1 MSIFEKPKEA
11 LDKSYFFQLVSIM
24 VYFLKKGEKKCEH
37 TFFDFLPFFGH
48 FLILSKY
55 NNEMATKNNAKICSR
70 FFCEKCDYKT
80 NKKSSYDI
88 HILSIKHNATTQNL
102 PTCKKYICT
111 ICSKA
116 FNDRAGL
123 WRHEKMPCEPQESSS
138 ETTNHHNEPPDFT
151 MKLIEQNQEL
161 IKQLVELSKNQ
172 TNNITNNTNNSNNS
186 NNSNNNTSFNLNFYL
201 NDTCKDALNMNEF
214 VDSLVLNLNDLE
226 ETVRVG
232 YANGISKIFINGLK
246 KLDVCKRPLHCSDAK
261 RSTLYVKNADQ
272 WIKETDEK
280 PILTKA
286 IKQVANK
293 NIQNIFEWQKKNP
306 EYRDPES
313 KQNDRYNKLI
323 CETMSG
329 STTEEQLKNYEKI
342 VSNVVKEVSIVKL

>member
-1 MSIFEKPKEA
+1 M
-11 LDKSYFFQLVSIM
+11 
-24 VYFLKKGEKKCEH
+24 
-37 TFFDFLPFFGH
+37 T
-48 FLILSKY
+48 
-55 NNEMATKNNAKICSR
+55 TKNNAKICSR

-88 HILSIKHNATTQNL
+88 HVLSIKHNSTTPLL
-102 PTCKKYICT
+102 PTCKKYCCT

-123 WRHEKMPCEPQESSS
+123 WRHGKKICYPVESNDST
-138 ETTNHHNEPPDFT
+138 ETNEFVNNINTQNDPKQTTDLT

-161 IKQLVELSKNQ
+161 IKQLVELSKNSQ
-172 TNNITNNTNNSNNS
+172 TNNITTNNTNNN
-186 NNSNNNTSFNLNFYL
+186 SFNLNVYL
-201 NDTCKDALNMNEF
+201 NDTCKDALNISEF
-214 VDSLVLNLNDLE
+214 VDSLVLSVKDLE

-232 YANGISKIFINGLK
+232 YANGISKIFINGLQ
-246 KLDVCKRPLHCSDAK
+246 KLDVCKRPLQCSDIK
-261 RSTLYVKNADQ
+261 RSTLYVKNENQ
-272 WIKETDEK
+272 WIKETEDK

-293 NIQNIFEWQKKNP
+293 NIQNIFEWQKRNP

-329 STTEEQLKNYEKI
+329 SSTEEQLKNYEKI
-342 VSNVVKEVSIVKL
+342 VSNVVKEVVIDKP